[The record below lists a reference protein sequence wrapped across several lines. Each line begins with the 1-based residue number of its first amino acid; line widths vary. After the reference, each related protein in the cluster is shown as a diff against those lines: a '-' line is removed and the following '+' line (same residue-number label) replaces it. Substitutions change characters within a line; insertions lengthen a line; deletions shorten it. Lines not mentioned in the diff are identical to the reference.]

1 MQKINDVFGKG
12 LSMVQIYQSC
22 LTYRINLQTLED
34 PFNSVVVV
42 FVVRKSMFTHRSAS
56 LYLMYFFKWCYIQL
70 QAFHNNYYIECPDY
84 FEWLCFVVV
93 VFFSCSVSIKLVLVA
108 RHQRVYPSIDFYIG

>member
-1 MQKINDVFGKG
+1 MIFFHFGHILEYFLYNSHKFLLKHMHKKNKNKVQKINNVFGKG

-42 FVVRKSMFTHRSAS
+42 FVVRKSMFTRRSAS
-56 LYLMYFFKWCYIQL
+56 L
-70 QAFHNNYYIECPDY
+70 
-84 FEWLCFVVV
+84 
-93 VFFSCSVSIKLVLVA
+93 
-108 RHQRVYPSIDFYIG
+108 